1 MPSLREQLSTGNK
14 RELVIDDALRVLDQ
28 EVADKSGITGIAIK
42 AAYAFVKGV
51 KPGFLREVVDNL
63 TNDFV
68 DAMDAVYQEAIA
80 KGEKPSVHFERERTR
95 VANSLLAITD
105 RRAER
110 AKNKAIQSTY
120 NKLRPTAQKHVEA
133 AVPRLGKLVEQHASG

>member
-68 DAMDAVYQEAIA
+68 DAMDPVYQEAIA

-133 AVPRLGKLVEQHASG
+133 AVPRLGKLIEQHAAG